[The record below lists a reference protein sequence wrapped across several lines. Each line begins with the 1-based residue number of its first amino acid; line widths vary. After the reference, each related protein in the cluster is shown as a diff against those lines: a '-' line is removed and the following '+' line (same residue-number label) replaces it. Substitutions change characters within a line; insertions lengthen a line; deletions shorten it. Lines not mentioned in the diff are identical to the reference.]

1 MCHGMVKYCF
11 CDSDRDKPGV
21 ELGFSG
27 NWVQCDVCSLW
38 CHLECTNLDKMALE
52 DVAKASYAC
61 PACQER
67 RSARKPVFEPLERNP
82 HLRERAERERAKR
95 AALTKPHVPSFAL
108 ELACHVSGVSVH
120 ALMHDPRLVAP
131 YKHMAPRELV
141 SLREFAELEVCS
153 ALGV

>member
-1 MCHGMVKYCF
+1 MLHESQLTLPPKKRMCHCMVKYCF

-67 RSARKPVFEPLERNP
+67 QSARKPVFEPLERNP
-82 HLRERAERERAKR
+82 HLRERAERERAICQARR
-95 AALTKPHVPSFAL
+95 AHQM
-108 ELACHVSGVSVH
+108 CQVSCSSLH
-120 ALMHDPRLVAP
+120 AT
-131 YKHMAPRELV
+131 
-141 SLREFAELEVCS
+141 
-153 ALGV
+153 